1 MHFCKDFFIV
11 RKKSLLLLSYLKI
24 STFLPVGLQ
33 SVGSEN
39 LVKKTSV
46 FLFALAIICIGPVSF
61 PTDRKLCL
69 AKEKICPIDVDVHKF
84 KISLDIKDS
93 CKQIFLSANEPI
105 KIGFIFFLRRNSMI
119 CSYTNFGI
127 LL

>member
-11 RKKSLLLLSYLKI
+11 RKKSLLLWYLKI

-61 PTDRKLCL
+61 PTEKKLCF
-69 AKEKICPIDVDVHKF
+69 AKKKIWPTDVNVHKF
-84 KISLDIKDS
+84 KISFDIKDS
-93 CKQIFLSANEPI
+93 CEQIFLSSKEPI
-105 KIGFIFFLRRNSMI
+105 KIGFMLFLRRNLMI
-119 CSYTNFGI
+119 FSYRSFGI